1 MQQHLQRLD
10 GVAKAEVSLLDGRV
24 TVYPKEGASLDPY
37 RILKATYDSGVSV
50 AEMEMTA
57 SGQLQESGGNLLF
70 MINNQQSFGVTP
82 NALSERLKAQA
93 QAPGDRH
100 VSLRGRLYQKPPG
113 GGKPKTLPE
122 QLRIEI
128 LEILPGNPGGP

>member
-1 MQQHLQRLD
+1 MQQHLKRLD
-10 GVAKAEVSLLDGRV
+10 GVAKAEVSLLDGHV
-24 TVYPKEGASLDPY
+24 TVYPKQGAALDPY

-93 QAPGDRH
+93 PGDRQ

-113 GGKPKTLPE
+113 GGKPKSLPD
-122 QLRIEI
+122 QLRLEI
-128 LEILPGNPGGP
+128 LEIREGPK